1 MKLQLEES
9 RRYRLQLSKIL
20 FAAEARGYY
29 RKEFIDAAAQTSE
42 SLEIGVH
49 FGDRNSDYDVTGL
62 VKDRNLPGKRGFLIG
77 KANLNL
83 ELKAFAPDAVY
94 DQSFHKFADQLR
106 RNSHNFV
113 RRGHRLDIESDYY
126 KFYRLLCEKFEEKLL
141 EAKISHVIFFEIP
154 HLAID
159 YALYLVSKK
168 LAIPTLILT
177 QKIPGKIFSMW
188 DISDFGNL
196 QMDKNIMMD
205 GQGSQVD
212 VNLFYMDASWQ
223 ERSPR
228 GQLNLSKLF
237 RLLRNIV
244 YAQPKLLVSP
254 FDLFAVMK
262 RTNKVIR
269 TLPDWRDITKFAYSE
284 AQMQYFEKLSE
295 FEGNEPD
302 LNSKFI
308 YVPLH
313 LQPEMTTSSLG
324 GKFVD
329 QALLIESLSKIL
341 PHDWRI
347 YVKENP
353 KQSCYDRGYSFFQRI
368 RALSNVTWVP
378 ADTDTNVLSARA
390 KIVAT
395 VSGVAGWEAI
405 KLGTPAIIF
414 GVTWYASMPG
424 VFKYHDHIDIEEIAE
439 FEINKEDLEKSI
451 SYLFSKTHDGN
462 IDKVYFKQVENFDKN
477 MNAERVGRLI
487 SEILLG
493 TQKTTFS
500 RIE

>member
-1 MKLQLEES
+1 MTKV
-9 RRYRLQLSKIL
+9 L
-20 FAAEARGYY
+20 FAAEARGHY
-29 RKEFIDAAAQTSE
+29 RKEFIQAAAETTE
-42 SLEIGVH
+42 SLELGVH
-49 FGDRNSDYDVTGL
+49 FGDKNSHYDITGL
-62 VKDRNLPGKRGFLIG
+62 VRARHLPGKQGYLLGVAHPKIKLG
-77 KANLNL
+77 
-83 ELKAFAPDAVY
+83 AFKRNEFY
-94 DQSFHKFADQLR
+94 DQYFVTFKDQFR
-106 RNSHNFV
+106 RNSCNFV
-113 RRGHRLDIESDYY
+113 RRGHRLNIQSDYY
-126 KFYRLLCEKFEEKLL
+126 GFYRLLCQTFERKLIDSRI
-141 EAKISHVIFFEIP
+141 EHVIFFEIP

-159 YALYLVSKK
+159 YALYLVCKK
-168 LAIPTLILT
+168 LDIQTLILS

-188 DISDFGNL
+188 DINDFGNL
-196 QMDKNIMMD
+196 QIDKDIMKD
-205 GQGSQVD
+205 EAASEVD

-223 ERSPR
+223 KKSPR
-228 GQLNLSKLF
+228 GQFNLIGLF

-254 FDLFAVMK
+254 VDLFAIIR
-262 RTNKVIR
+262 RTYKVIR
-269 TLPDWRDITKFAYSE
+269 TLPKWRDFTNFSYSE
-284 AQMQYFEKLSE
+284 AQLRYFEKLCE
-295 FEGNEPD
+295 FEGNKVNLD
-302 LNSKFI
+302 SAFV

-329 QALLIESLSKIL
+329 QALLLESLSKIL
-341 PHDWRI
+341 PDDWRI

-353 KQSCYDRGYSFFQRI
+353 KQSCYDRDSSFFQRI
-368 RALSNVTWVP
+368 RALPNVSWVP

-424 VFKYHDHIDIEEIAE
+424 VFKYHDHIDIEKIAA
-439 FEINKEDLEKSI
+439 FKINKDDLEKSI
-451 SYLFSKTHDGN
+451 SYLFSKTHEGN

-477 MNAERVGRLI
+477 MNAQEVGKLI

-493 TQKTTFS
+493 IQKTTFS

>member
-1 MKLQLEES
+1 MSDQTFLKK
-9 RRYRLQLSKIL
+9 RI
-20 FAAEARGYY
+20 AAEARGMY
-29 RKEFIDAAAQTSE
+29 RQEFLNAASNANSTLQVC
-42 SLEIGVH
+42 LH
-49 FGDRNSDYDVTGL
+49 FGDKNSHFDITGL
-62 VKDRNLPGKRGFLIG
+62 VRKRHLPGKRGYLLG
-77 KANLNL
+77 NAHPQVKL
-83 ELKAFAPDAVY
+83 D
-94 DQSFHKFADQLR
+94 SHKKDDFFDIHFDTFKDQLK
-106 RNSHNFV
+106 RNSCDFV
-113 RRGHRLDIESDYY
+113 RRGHSLKSQQDYY
-126 KFYRLLCEKFEEKLL
+126 GFYRLLCQIFEEKLL

-196 QMDKNIMMD
+196 QMDENIMMD

-237 RLLRNIV
+237 RLLRNII

-424 VFKYHDHIDIEEIAE
+424 VFKYHDHIDIEEVAE

-462 IDKVYFKQVENFDKN
+462 IDKVYFKQVENFDRN